1 MGKQTVSALSD
12 HLGYWLRLV
21 SNQVST
27 SFARRLADKDVTV
40 AEWVVLRHLAEEDG
54 IVPNKLANKL
64 QLTRGAISKLA
75 ERLISKGLVKRTD
88 CTADGRM
95 HVLTLRTKGRRLVPL
110 LAALADENDR
120 EFFDLL
126 DANERAAL
134 QQVLEKLASRHG
146 IRTVPID

>member
-1 MGKQTVSALSD
+1 MSKQAVSALSD

-27 SFARRLADKDVTV
+27 SFARDSANKDVTV

-54 IVPNKLANKL
+54 IAPNKLANKL
-64 QLTRGAISKLA
+64 QMTRGAISKLA
-75 ERLISKGLVKRTD
+75 ERLIAKGLVKRTD
-88 CTADGRM
+88 SPVDGRM
-95 HVLTLRTKGRRLVPL
+95 HVLALCTKGRRLVPL

-146 IRTVPID
+146 IRSVPID